1 MAMDWQ
7 LIASGVVI
15 GVAVA
20 APIGPINLMAIR
32 NTLANGF
39 WAGVFTGTGAVL
51 GDGTF
56 AAFAAFGITA
66 VSAFVIDYG
75 TWIQAGGGLI
85 LIIIGLHIMLSAPTL
100 SDGEGKPSSR
110 RSLALIGTTYVLT
123 ITNPA
128 TMMGFLAIFSG
139 VGNLV
144 SRPGDYAGATA
155 MVAAVMAGSFLWWL
169 AVSWFASL
177 FRERIAG
184 GGLKYINLGSGAVIV
199 LFGGAIFARLLWG

>member
-1 MAMDWQ
+1 MDWQ

-15 GVAVA
+15 GIAVA

-66 VSAFVIDYG
+66 VSAFVSDYA

-85 LIIIGLHIMLSAPTL
+85 LIIIGLQIMLSAPTP
-100 SDGEGKPSSR
+100 SNGEDKPSSR
-110 RSLALIGTTYVLT
+110 RSLAMIGTTYVLT

-169 AVSWFASL
+169 IVSWFASL

-184 GGLKYINLGSGAVIV
+184 GGLKYINWVSGAVIV
-199 LFGGAIFARLLWG
+199 LFGVAIFVRLFWG